1 MIRLTCKILPS
12 DTDYLSDCIG
22 FFPQMI
28 LTAIS
33 VIILLLMLIAREFDL
48 SGHGHSSYLPL
59 PPGPSVYKSSREAPK
74 SQRKLSLGR
83 TSSIH
88 IGHDD
93 LSRLIKHLNGEF
105 VYPTPSSASQ
115 VHRRTN
121 SSKAELDSAYW
132 TKKFDPPSTRSS
144 ATVLQGVDEEN
155 PKFVIA

>member
-1 MIRLTCKILPS
+1 
-12 DTDYLSDCIG
+12 
-22 FFPQMI
+22 MI

-48 SGHGHSSYLPL
+48 SEPSHGSYLPL
-59 PPGPSVYKSSREAPK
+59 PPGPSVYKGSREAPK
-74 SQRKLSLGR
+74 SSRKLSFGR

-88 IGHDD
+88 IGHND

-105 VYPTPSSASQ
+105 VYPTPSGSQ

-144 ATVLQGVDEEN
+144 ATFLQGVEEN